1 LYTTGAMVRAL
12 LVTLALVLLGFAR
25 AAAGADAS
33 ALFADGERAF
43 AAGEYREALRL
54 FTAAR
59 DAGSTGPSSYYNVG
73 VCQHLLGDYAAAET
87 TFAALAA
94 EFPAFRELAEYNRGL
109 ALRARGDTPAARAAF
124 NRALSSTDDK
134 IVTLARANLAELG
147 AVPVVEARWSGYFGT
162 GLGYDD
168 NVALVDELVLP
179 SGDASSTLAEVLGVL
194 TRDFGARPL
203 KFDATGY
210 AVSYPEIRDFDQTA
224 VRLSLA
230 TEQRLGAW
238 TLVVG
243 PTLGWSTFDGDGFEE
258 LIGADLRLRRSL
270 GSGLLFEARALY
282 DDSSA
287 GSERFAYLE
296 GSRKLLRLS
305 LQHTGTA
312 RVRGGY
318 DYERDDRADPGVS
331 PTRER
336 WSLVYQRAL
345 SAAWSV
351 DTAFAHRTSR
361 YEQAS
366 VPREE
371 RLLELSFAA
380 RREIGRSWVLGA
392 EYQWFDNDATVDVYT
407 YDGQRIVL
415 GVSRSFYGN

>member
-1 LYTTGAMVRAL
+1 MLRAV
-12 LVTLALVLLGFAR
+12 LVTFAFVLLGFAR

-33 ALFADGERAF
+33 TLFADGERAF

-59 DAGSTGPSSYYNVG
+59 AAGSAGASSYYNIG

-109 ALRARGDTPAARAAF
+109 ALRARGDTDAARVAF
-124 NRALSSTDDK
+124 GRALASSDDK

-147 AVPVVEARWSGYFGT
+147 TAPVVEPRWSGYFGT
-162 GLGYDD
+162 GFGYDD

-179 SGDASSTLAEVLGVL
+179 SGDASSPLAEVLGVL

-203 KFDATGY
+203 RFDATGY
-210 AVSYPEIRDFDQTA
+210 AVSYPEVRDFDQTA
-224 VRLSLA
+224 VRLSFVG
-230 TEQRLGAW
+230 EQRLGAW

-258 LIGADLRLRRSL
+258 LVGADLRLRRSV
-270 GSGLLFEARALY
+270 GSELLFEARALY

-287 GSERFAYLE
+287 GSERFTYLE
-296 GSRKLLRLS
+296 GSRRLLRLS
-305 LQHTGTA
+305 LQHTGRA

-318 DYERDDRADPGVS
+318 DYERNDRADPGVS

-380 RREIGRSWVLGA
+380 RREIARNWVLGA
-392 EYQWFDNDATVDVYT
+392 EYQWFDNDATVAQYT
-407 YDGQRIVL
+407 YEGQRLVL

>member
-1 LYTTGAMVRAL
+1 MLRAL
-12 LVTLALVLLGFAR
+12 LVTSAFVLLGFAH

-33 ALFADGERAF
+33 TLFAEGERAF
-43 AAGEYREALRL
+43 AAGQYREALRS

-59 DAGSTGPSSYYNVG
+59 AAGSTGPSSHYNIG

-109 ALRARGDTPAARAAF
+109 ALRARGDAAAARVAF
-124 NRALSSTDDK
+124 SRALSSTDDK
-134 IVTLARANLAELG
+134 IVTLARANLSEIG
-147 AVPVVEARWSGYFGT
+147 AVPVVEPSWSGYFGT
-162 GLGYDD
+162 GFGYDD

-179 SGDASSTLAEVLGVL
+179 SGDASSPLAEVLGVL

-203 KFDATGY
+203 RFDATGY
-210 AVSYPEIRDFDQTA
+210 AVSYPEVRDFDQTA
-224 VRLSLA
+224 VRLSFVA
-230 TEQRLGAW
+230 EQRLGTW

-258 LIGADLRLRRSL
+258 LVGADLRLRRSM
-270 GSGLLFEARALY
+270 GSGLSFEARVLY

-287 GSERFAYLE
+287 GSARFAYLE
-296 GSRKLLRLS
+296 GSRRLLRLS
-305 LQHTGTA
+305 LQHAGTA
-312 RVRGGY
+312 RIRGAY

-336 WSLVYQRAL
+336 WSLVYQRPL
-345 SAAWSV
+345 SAIWSM
-351 DTAFAHRTSR
+351 DAAFAHRSSR

-371 RLLELSFAA
+371 RLLELSVAA

-407 YDGQRIVL
+407 YDGQRLVL
-415 GVSRSFYGN
+415 GLSRSFYGN

>member
-1 LYTTGAMVRAL
+1 MVRAL
-12 LVTLALVLLGFAR
+12 LVTCAFVLLGFAR

-33 ALFADGERAF
+33 TLFADGERAF

-54 FTAAR
+54 FSAAR
-59 DAGSTGPSSYYNVG
+59 DAGSTGPSSYYNIG
-73 VCQHLLGDYAAAET
+73 VCQHLLGDYVAAEI

-109 ALRARGDTPAARAAF
+109 ALRARGDTAAASVAF

-134 IVTLARANLAELG
+134 IVALASANLTEIG
-147 AVPVVEARWSGYFGT
+147 AVPAAEPRWSGYFGT
-162 GLGYDD
+162 GFGYDD

-179 SGDASSTLAEVLGVL
+179 SGDASSPLAEVLGVL

-203 KFDATGY
+203 RFDATGY
-210 AVSYPEIRDFDQTA
+210 AVSYPEVRDFDQTA
-224 VRLSLA
+224 VRLSFVA
-230 TEQRLGAW
+230 EQRLGAW

-258 LIGADLRLRRSL
+258 LVGADLRLRRSL
-270 GSGLLFEARALY
+270 GSQLLFEARALY

-296 GSRKLLRLS
+296 GSRRLLRVS
-305 LQHTGTA
+305 LQHTGRA

-336 WSLVYQRAL
+336 WSLVYQRPLAT
-345 SAAWSV
+345 AWSV
-351 DTAFAHRTSR
+351 DAAFAHRTSR

-371 RLLELSFAA
+371 RLLELSFAV
-380 RREIGRSWVLGA
+380 RREIARNWVLGA
-392 EYQWFDNDATVDVYT
+392 EYQWFDNDATVDPYT
-407 YDGQRIVL
+407 YEGQRIVL